1 LYPEQN
7 NGSGVFFGNLFFF
20 VLFVFFVVQ
29 TAVFRPLP
37 WHLKALKGSTLM
49 NEKENSN
56 YY

>member
-1 LYPEQN
+1 MVPVL
-7 NGSGVFFGNLFFF
+7 FGNLFFF

-29 TAVFRPLP
+29 IAVFCLLP
-37 WHLKALKGSTLM
+37 GHLKALKGSALM